1 MITFVAMSVV
11 VKALTKV
18 YDTQTAVNAISFTAE
33 KGSILGFLGPNGAGK
48 STTMKML
55 TGYLPP
61 TSGTATVAGL
71 DIVTQSLEVR
81 RKIGYLPESNPLYQ
95 DMYVKEY
102 LGFIAG
108 IYQLGNAPTS
118 ISRVIEQV
126 GLGPEQHKK
135 IHQLSKGYKQRVGL
149 AQALIHEPEV
159 LILDEPTSGL
169 DPIQLQDIRELIRQ
183 LGKEKT
189 IIFSTHIMQ
198 EVQAICQRVIIIN
211 KGILIAND
219 TTEALQQKI
228 SGEAEIEIEL
238 ENPLS
243 VEKLMACN
251 AVNKVVSITNNHWKI
266 YSSDSLLTRKF
277 IFQLAVSEHN
287 TILKMTENKADLESV
302 FQQLTQK
309 ASAHV

>member
-1 MITFVAMSVV
+1 MSVV
-11 VKALTKV
+11 VKSLTKV

-61 TSGTATVAGL
+61 TSGGATVAGL

-108 IYQLGNAPTS
+108 IYQIGKVTNA
-118 ISRVIEQV
+118 IARVIEQV

-211 KGILIAND
+211 KGVLIAND

-228 SGEAEIEIEL
+228 SGEAEIEFQL
-238 ENPLS
+238 ENSLS
-243 VEKLMACN
+243 LEKLMACK
-251 AVNKVVSITNNHWKI
+251 AVNKVVSVSNNHWKI
-266 YSSDSLLTRKF
+266 YSSDSLLTRKS
-277 IFQLAVSEHN
+277 IFQLAVDEHN

>member
-1 MITFVAMSVV
+1 MSVV

-61 TSGTATVAGL
+61 TSGGATVAGL

-95 DMYVKEY
+95 EMYVKEY

-108 IYQLGNAPTS
+108 IYKIGKVTNA
-118 ISRVIEQV
+118 IARVIEQV

-149 AQALIHEPEV
+149 AQALIHEPDV

-169 DPIQLQDIRELIRQ
+169 DPIQLQDIRELIRH

-211 KGILIAND
+211 KGVLIAND

-228 SGEAEIEIEL
+228 SGEAEIEFQL
-238 ENPLS
+238 ENSLS
-243 VEKLMACN
+243 LEKLMACK
-251 AVNKVVSITNNHWKI
+251 AVNKVVSIANNHWKI
-266 YSSDSLLTRKF
+266 YSSDSLLTRKS
-277 IFQLAVSEHN
+277 IFQLAVDEHN

>member
-1 MITFVAMSVV
+1 MSVV
-11 VKALTKV
+11 VKSLSKV
-18 YDTQTAVNAISFTAE
+18 YDTQTAVNDISFTAQ
-33 KGSILGFLGPNGAGK
+33 KGEILGFLGPNGAGK

-61 TSGTATVAGL
+61 TSGSATVAGL
-71 DIVTQSLEVR
+71 DIVSQSLEVR

-102 LGFIAG
+102 LNFIAG
-108 IYQLGNAPTS
+108 IYQLGNAPSS
-118 ISRVIEQV
+118 IARVIEQV
-126 GLGPEQHKK
+126 GLEPEQHKK

-149 AQALIHEPEV
+149 AQALIHEPDV

-169 DPIQLQDIRELIRQ
+169 DPIQLKDIRELIRQ

-211 KGILIAND
+211 KGVLIAND
-219 TTEALQQKI
+219 TTEGLQQKI
-228 SGEAEIEIEL
+228 RGEAEIELEL

-243 VEKLMACN
+243 DEKLLACN
-251 AVNKVVSITNNHWKI
+251 AVNKVVALQNNRWKI
-266 YSSDSLLTRKF
+266 YSSDSLVSRKS
-277 IFQLAVSEHN
+277 IFQLAVSEQN
-287 TILKMTENKADLESV
+287 TILKLSENKADLENV

-309 ASAHV
+309 ATAHV

>member
-1 MITFVAMSVV
+1 MSVV
-11 VKALTKV
+11 VKSLTKV

-61 TSGTATVAGL
+61 TSGGATVAGL

-81 RKIGYLPESNPLYQ
+81 RKIGYLLESNPLYQ

-108 IYQLGNAPTS
+108 IYQIGKVTNA
-118 ISRVIEQV
+118 IARVIEQV

-211 KGILIAND
+211 KGVLIAND

-228 SGEAEIEIEL
+228 SGEAEIEFQL
-238 ENPLS
+238 ENSLS
-243 VEKLMACN
+243 LEKLMACK
-251 AVNKVVSITNNHWKI
+251 AVNKVVSVSNNHWKI
-266 YSSDSLLTRKF
+266 YSSDSLLTRKS
-277 IFQLAVSEHN
+277 IFQLAVDEHN